1 MGQGIWAKKL
11 EGRSSNY
18 IKIGQQIEIGEY
30 YSMFLEKM
38 KIDCKQ
44 RNHWQKKNKRK
55 RKTETKLVIKGGL
68 T

>member
-44 RNHWQKKNKRK
+44 RNHW
-55 RKTETKLVIKGGL
+55 
-68 T
+68 